1 MVRRA
6 AIARDPLYGPA
17 LAYAAVCCYRLC
29 LEGSEHRPRGDSRK
43 GASFARQAL
52 QLRDQ
57 GMTLKKM

>member
-1 MVRRA
+1 MEHVVRRA

-29 LEGSEHRPRGDSRK
+29 LEGSSTDPEGDSRK

-52 QLRDQ
+52 
-57 GMTLKKM
+57 